1 MVHFG
6 TTEDLLDLALAAELQ
21 AALLPKLCPTGC
33 PHQAAAAR
41 NRMCGTVGG
50 DFYDFIRINRDQ
62 IALVVGDVVGHG
74 VRAALLMGQIMG
86 FLRSEPEKRSRPL
99 QVVQALNEMLLDL
112 GDRTGSVM
120 PCSMFY
126 AVIDG
131 PSGICFFVNA
141 GHPRPLLCDRR
152 TGRVR
157 ALGEHDLLLGVEPY
171 QPKEMCHTFTAD
183 ERMLLYTDGILD
195 AVNEDKECFGPQRL
209 RSVIA
214 DCPRCGPEQ
223 LAEAVFRTID
233 EFRGE
238 APQQDDET
246 VVVVDRL

>member
-141 GHPRPLLCDRR
+141 GHPRPLLCDRQ

-171 QPKEMCHTFTAD
+171 QPKEMCHTFTPN

-195 AVNEDKECFGPQRL
+195 AVNENKDFFGPQRL
-209 RSVIA
+209 RDVIA

-223 LAEAVFRTID
+223 LAEAVFGTID
-233 EFRGE
+233 DFRGG

>member
-1 MVHFG
+1 MVQFG

-33 PHQAAAAR
+33 PHQSAAAR

-50 DFYDFIRINRDQ
+50 DFYDFIRINHEQ

-141 GHPRPLLCDRR
+141 GHPRPLLFSRQS
-152 TGRVR
+152 GRVR
-157 ALGEHDLLLGVEPY
+157 ALGEHDLLLGIEPY

-183 ERMLLYTDGILD
+183 ERMVLYTDGILD
-195 AVNEDKECFGPQRL
+195 ATNESKDYFGPQRL
-209 RSVIA
+209 RGVIA
-214 DCPRCGPEQ
+214 DCPGCGPEQ

-233 EFRGE
+233 DFRGE
-238 APQQDDET
+238 APPQDDET
-246 VVVVDRL
+246 VVIVDRL